1 MFAAAFLENDS
12 VSEVGAFRA
21 NLEVC
26 RQMARRA
33 AGQHE
38 RRAWLDMAESWRLLI
53 LTWPSSGEE
62 PDAPA
67 NGYGKGRLRQNEL
80 ELGDLIA
87 HLRSSPLTLTKG
99 DFFRFWSARDV

>member
-1 MFAAAFLENDS
+1 MFASTFPENDG
-12 VSEVGAFRA
+12 VSEVDAFRA
-21 NLEVC
+21 NLEAC

-33 AGQHE
+33 ADQHD

-62 PDAPA
+62 PDA
-67 NGYGKGRLRQNEL
+67 NGYKKGCLRQNQL

-87 HLRSSPLTLTKG
+87 HLRSSLLTIAKG
-99 DFFRFWSARDV
+99 DLFRFRNARDV